1 MHVAEDLI
9 PQIGPKSG
17 LNLILIM
24 ISLSLQTLNNNITNR
39 FIKQAEENINHQEY
53 KQSIYIAFN
62 ILYN

>member
-1 MHVAEDLI
+1 MHMAEDLI

-39 FIKQAEENINHQEY
+39 FIKQAEE
-53 KQSIYIAFN
+53 
-62 ILYN
+62 